1 MHAQEH
7 VVFADEALPDT
18 THSPKQSSAAAP
30 PPSLC
35 PSGHEGILHNRGER
49 ALVHEGEDGGGLG
62 AEVEP
67 LNAFDKTRPLDDV
80 EVIRKRSC
88 TRRTSGLHASLKL
101 GTYRDRLKSVSAPAV

>member
-1 MHAQEH
+1 M
-7 VVFADEALPDT
+7 FADEALPDT

-30 PPSLC
+30 APSHC

-49 ALVHEGEDGGGLG
+49 ALVHHGPEDGDA

-88 TRRTSGLHASLKL
+88 TRRTSELHASLKL
-101 GTYRDRLKSVSAPAV
+101 GELI

>member
-1 MHAQEH
+1 M
-7 VVFADEALPDT
+7 FADEALPDT

-30 PPSLC
+30 APSLC

-49 ALVHEGEDGGGLG
+49 ALVHEGEYGDNG

-88 TRRTSGLHASLKL
+88 TRRTSELHASLKL
-101 GTYRDRLKSVSAPAV
+101 GKLT

>member
-1 MHAQEH
+1 M
-7 VVFADEALPDT
+7 FADEALPDT

-30 PPSLC
+30 APSLC

-49 ALVHEGEDGGGLG
+49 ALVQGGDDG

-88 TRRTSGLHASLKL
+88 TRRTSELHASLKL
-101 GTYRDRLKSVSAPAV
+101 GKLT